1 MSEIKSVQALM
12 QLRSLVWEI
21 GSRRRRQLGGLLAL
35 MLTSSVAEVITLAA
49 AVPFLAIISGQSGG
63 GGHQLFA
70 RLAWGLGF
78 TGMRQRL
85 LLITL
90 GFGAVVLV
98 ATGLRLTCQYLSA
111 RLAAVIGTEL
121 SSRIY
126 ASHLLQPYPEQ
137 LAQRREGSRLVA
149 NITIFANQASGTIYQ
164 LLQLLLALFLVVG
177 LLTAGLIAD
186 WRVTLAAIA
195 VVGLTYGLVNST
207 NLPRLRRH
215 GRETSQSTQLLSRT
229 LEEAIHR
236 SKSIILDG
244 SASAQLE
251 QFRQLDQT
259 MRRGRSR
266 VQFLSTYPKTLAE
279 GVILIAI
286 AAVGFW
292 SVMRSGD
299 RINTMI
305 PLLGTL
311 ALGAQKLLPAMQMV
325 YASWAGIVSNAPA
338 VEQVLSMMGGEAQQH
353 QALTPLPLRQALQL
367 EHVQY
372 RHRKG
377 KRRVLEDVG
386 LTINAGDV
394 VGLIGP
400 SGAGKSTLADIL
412 MGLLPPQQGVVR
424 VDGVGLHVGEPQA
437 WLAPRWQRSIA
448 YVASAVYLLPASV
461 ADNIHCRVD
470 LPLAGERVRWAARLA
485 ALASFIDSLP
495 QGYDTRIG
503 SGGLAISHG
512 QRQRIGLAR
521 ALMQQ
526 RPVLVLDEATAALDL
541 DTEAQILTRLRQLQ
555 PALTVVL
562 ITHRSESLVH
572 CDRVYRLLDGR
583 LRAEACA

>member
-1 MSEIKSVQALM
+1 MSEIRTQQTIA
-12 QLRSLVWEI
+12 QLRALYREI
-21 GSRRRRQLGGLLAL
+21 GSGRRQQLVKLLAL
-35 MLTSSVAEVITLAA
+35 MLTSSLAEVITLAA
-49 AVPFLAIISGQSGG
+49 AVPFLAIISGQPGG
-63 GGHQLFA
+63 AGHQLFA
-70 RLAWGLGF
+70 SLAWGLGF

-90 GFGAVVLV
+90 SFASMVLV
-98 ATGLRLTCQYLSA
+98 ATGLRLACQHLSA
-111 RLAAVIGTEL
+111 RLAADIGTEL

-137 LAQRREGSRLVA
+137 LVQRREGSRLVA

-164 LLQLLLALFLVVG
+164 LLQLLLALFLVLG
-177 LLTAGLIAD
+177 LLGAGLIAD
-186 WRVTLAAIA
+186 WRVTLVAIT
-195 VVGLTYGLVNST
+195 VVGLTYGLVNTT

-229 LEEAIHR
+229 LEEAVHR
-236 SKSIILDG
+236 SKSMILDG
-244 SASAQLE
+244 SASAQLD
-251 QFRQLDQT
+251 QFRLLDQT

-266 VQFLSTYPKTLAE
+266 VQFLSTYPKILAE
-279 GVILIAI
+279 GIILIAI
-286 AAVGFW
+286 AAVAFW

-299 RINTMI
+299 RINTLI

-325 YASWAGIVSNAPA
+325 YASWAGITSNAPA
-338 VEQVLSMMGGEAQQH
+338 VEQVLSMMAAAPQQ
-353 QALTPLPLRQALQL
+353 LKPVTPLPLRQALQL
-367 EHVQY
+367 EHVRY
-372 RHRKG
+372 RHRRG
-377 KRRVLEDVG
+377 RRRVLEDIA
-386 LTINAGDV
+386 LTITAGEV

-400 SGAGKSTLADIL
+400 SGSGKSTLADIL
-412 MGLLPPQQGVVR
+412 MGLLPPQQGTVS
-424 VDGVGLHVGEPQA
+424 VDGASLHTEEPGA
-437 WLAPRWQRSIA
+437 CLAQRWQRSIA
-448 YVASAVYLLPASV
+448 YVANPVYLLPASV

-470 LPLAGERVRWAARLA
+470 SPAAIERVRWAAVVA

-495 QGYDTRIG
+495 EGYDTRIG

-521 ALMQQ
+521 ALYQQ

-541 DTEAQILTRLRQLQ
+541 DTEGFIMTQLRQLS

-562 ITHRSESLVH
+562 ITHRRESLVH
-572 CDRVYRLLDGR
+572 CDRVFRLHQGQL
-583 LRAEACA
+583 LAEVAA